1 MEMSTKGQ
9 PSEAS
14 EYSEINDNRNIQQ
27 QNIYTKLDKPSK
39 MNRMI
44 LLAFITTICT
54 GIGVVAMAM
63 AIYLLVNKLD
73 LETRLNDLESKLKSL
88 PNGISLKDT

>member
-44 LLAFITTICT
+44 ILAFITTVC
-54 GIGVVAMAM
+54 IGAAAMAM

-73 LETRLNDLESKLKSL
+73 LETRMNDLESKLKSL